1 MGLMDGVVLK
11 QLKSLGWSVREAT
24 PAEVEALG
32 NFFGQAVAGATVAE
46 KGIDA
51 SISVRKFP
59 TDAQLKQ

>member
-1 MGLMDGVVLK
+1 MDGVVLK
-11 QLKSLGWSVREAT
+11 QLKSLGWRVREAT

-32 NFFGQAVAGATVAE
+32 NFFGTAVAAATIAE

-59 TDAQLKQ
+59 NDAQQRQ